1 MIMVKV
7 AMAHLDLPLCEKQS
21 DLTRYVSRILKQN
34 TKISVVKRE
43 VGLLFVYIIA
53 LYICIWYG
61 CM

>member
-43 VGLLFVYIIA
+43 VGLFFVYIIE
-53 LYICIWYG
+53 L
-61 CM
+61 